1 MTGNPRAAAVL
12 PAFADG
18 DLLERLDSLDVGA
31 FDGLDFGL
39 VTMDPRGIVIAYNA
53 AESAKS
59 GLTPERV
66 LGRHF
71 YTEIGPC
78 ANNHLVAGR
87 FDSAGRLDDQ
97 LDYTFTFRMRVRP
110 VRLRLMAAAGGER
123 RYMAV
128 QERSTPR

>member
-1 MTGNPRAAAVL
+1 MTGNPKAAAVV
-12 PAFADG
+12 PAFEDG
-18 DLLERLDSLDVGA
+18 DLLDRLDSLEVGA
-31 FDGLDFGL
+31 FERLDFGL
-39 VTMDPRGIVIAYNA
+39 VTMDPQGIVIGYNA

-59 GLTPERV
+59 GLSPDRV

-78 ANNHLVAGR
+78 ANNRDVAGR
-87 FDSAGRLDDQ
+87 FDTVRRLDDQ

-128 QERSTPR
+128 QERAAQR

>member
-1 MTGNPRAAAVL
+1 MTGNPKAAAVL
-12 PAFADG
+12 PAFDDG
-18 DLLERLDSLDVGA
+18 DLLDRLDSLHVEA

-39 VTMDPRGIVIAYNA
+39 VTMDPAGIVIGYNA

-59 GLTPERV
+59 GLAPARV

-78 ANNHLVAGR
+78 ANNRAVAGR
-87 FDSAGRLDDQ
+87 FDTTGRLDDQ

-110 VRLRLMAAAGGER
+110 VRLRLMAAAGGAR

-128 QERSTPR
+128 QERAAQR